1 MTALYLYDDAC
12 ARSFAPFALTRP
24 LGEMRAGVELI
35 RRRWE
40 RALAMSA
47 CGSLSAAHL
56 EQFEEFDAPPIA
68 RGTLPAGAI
77 LANSRCVVALQ
88 HGTALADVW
97 TCEGRVAAVRLAHDL
112 PAQELTGGD
121 EPLESL
127 GTAGTRVACVTGRW
141 LDNVWDFI
149 TMLSPL
155 LREDIEALGP
165 TLECSMPAEA
175 IRLGR
180 GNVFVEDGATV
191 EPAVCFDTTDGP
203 ILIRAG
209 ATVRAFTR
217 LVGPCAIAAGAT
229 VVGER
234 VSGCSIGEMCI
245 AHGELSET
253 VMLGHA
259 NKSHD
264 GFVGHSYLGRWVN
277 LGAGTITSNLKNT
290 YGPVTL
296 WTPRAMRDTGMQFLG
311 TMFGDHAKTGIGT
324 CLTTGT
330 VLGAGANVYGAESPP
345 KVVPPFAW
353 GSAPPYE
360 VYRLDKFLE
369 VAERMMARRQVTLSD
384 RARRQLAASHRVRWT
399 VESSE

>member
-68 RGTLPAGAI
+68 RGTLPASAI

-127 GTAGTRVACVTGRW
+127 GAAGTRVACVTGRW

-180 GNVFVEDGATV
+180 GDVFVEHGATV

-290 YGPVTL
+290 YGTVHL
-296 WTPRAMRDTGMQFLG
+296 WTPSGMRDTGQTKLGAFL
-311 TMFGDHAKTGIGT
+311 GDHAKTGIGT
-324 CLTTGT
+324 RLTTGT
-330 VLGAGANVYGAESPP
+330 VVGAGSNLYGSTMPP
-345 KVVPPFAW
+345 KCVAPFSW
-353 GSAPPYE
+353 GEGSALG
-360 VYRLDKFLE
+360 VYRLDGFLE
-369 VAERMMARRQVTLSD
+369 TARRAMERRGVALSD
-384 RARRQLAASHRVRWT
+384 GARRQLAAAYALRLD
-399 VESSE
+399 ES

>member
-1 MTALYLYDDAC
+1 MTELYLYDDAC

-40 RALAMSA
+40 RALGVSS

-56 EQFEEFDAPPIA
+56 EAFEEFDAPPVTL
-68 RGTLPAGAI
+68 GTVPAGAI
-77 LANSRCVVALQ
+77 LANSRCVVSLQ
-88 HGTALADVW
+88 PGTALADVW
-97 TCEGRVAAVRLAHDL
+97 MCEGRVTAVRLAHDL
-112 PAQELTGGD
+112 PAEELTGGD

-127 GTAGTRVACVTGRW
+127 GAAGTRVAHISGRW
-141 LDNVWDFI
+141 LDNVWDFV

-155 LREDIEALGP
+155 LREDIDALGP

-180 GNVFVEDGATV
+180 GNVFVEQGATV
-191 EPAVCFDTTDGP
+191 EPAVCFDTSDGP

-217 LVGPCAIAAGAT
+217 LVGPCAVASGAT
-229 VVGER
+229 VLGQR

-290 YGPVTL
+290 YGTVHL
-296 WTPRAMRDTGMQFLG
+296 WTPSGMRDTGQTKLGAFLG
-311 TMFGDHAKTGIGT
+311 DHTKTGIGIR
-324 CLTTGT
+324 LTTGSI
-330 VLGAGANVYGAESPP
+330 LGAGSNVYGSTMPP
-345 KVVPPFAW
+345 KRVAPFSW
-353 GSAPPYE
+353 GEGSALG
-360 VYRLDKFLE
+360 VYRLDGFLE
-369 VAERMMARRQVTLSD
+369 TASRAMARRGVALSD
-384 RARRQLAASHRVRWT
+384 GARRQLTAAYALRLE
-399 VESSE
+399 ES

>member
-1 MTALYLYDDAC
+1 VTALYVYDDAC

-40 RALAMSA
+40 RALGVAA

-56 EQFEEFDAPPIA
+56 EHFEEFDAPPVA
-68 RGTLPAGAI
+68 VGTVPAGAI
-77 LANSRCVVALQ
+77 VVNSRCVVSLQ
-88 HGTALADVW
+88 PGTARADVW
-97 TCEGRVAAVRLAHDL
+97 TCEGRVAAVRLGH
-112 PAQELTGGD
+112 ELSAREVAGGD

-127 GTAGTRVACVTGRW
+127 GAAGSHVACLTGRW

-149 TMLSPL
+149 TTLSPL
-155 LREDIEALGP
+155 LREDIDALGP
-165 TLECSMPAEA
+165 TLECSMPADA
-175 IRLGR
+175 IRLGS
-180 GNVFVEDGATV
+180 GNVFVERGARV
-191 EPAVCFDTTDGP
+191 EPAVCLDASDGP

-229 VVGER
+229 ILGDR

-245 AHGELSET
+245 AHGELSGT

-259 NKSHD
+259 NKGHE

-290 YGPVTL
+290 YGTVHL
-296 WTPRAMRDTGMQFLG
+296 WTPAGVRDTGETKLG
-311 TMFGDHAKTGIGT
+311 AFIGDHCKTGIGT
-324 CLTTGT
+324 RLTTGS
-330 VLGAGANVYGAESPP
+330 VVGAGSNLYGSAMPP
-345 KVVPPFAW
+345 KRVAPFSW
-353 GSAPPYE
+353 GEGDALG
-360 VYRLDKFLE
+360 VYRLDGFLE
-369 VAERMMARRQVTLSD
+369 TATRAMARRGVALGD
-384 RARRQLAASHRVRWT
+384 GARRQLTAAYALR
-399 VESSE
+399 SEAT